1 MKDYELQCI
10 DYACLKTMEKGGEF
24 SNQRHITA
32 ALSMLLN
39 EGYTRG
45 FTSNGGARNYISN
58 LSFEQIE
65 KELLK
70 NIIKTKELA
79 TRKGYAVLLGTRKN
93 FDSENLS
100 NDEIKIL
107 LMNLLKE
114 GQMESVKYILNKY
127 PNLYKNLITDF
138 VSTRYY
144 NNSYRIDQLDN
155 IPTFSKENSMLLEK
169 INNYY
174 NKAQIENNQF
184 YK

>member
-24 SNQRHITA
+24 STPRHITT
-32 ALSMLLN
+32 ALSKLLN
-39 EGYTRG
+39 EGYTKG
-45 FTSNGGARNYISN
+45 FTSNSGARNYISN

-70 NIIKTKELA
+70 NIIKTNELA
-79 TRKGYAVLLGTRKN
+79 TRKGYDALLGTQKN

-100 NDEIKIL
+100 NAEVKIL
-107 LMNLLKE
+107 NLLKE

-127 PNLYKNLITDF
+127 PNLYTNLITDF

-144 NNSYRIDQLDN
+144 NNKYRIDQLDN

-169 INNYY
+169 IDNYY
-174 NKAQIENNQF
+174 NQAQMENNQF

>member
-24 SNQRHITA
+24 STPLHITT
-32 ALSMLLN
+32 ALSRLLN

-45 FTSNGGARNYISN
+45 FTSNSGARNYISN

-70 NIIKTKELA
+70 NIIKTDELA
-79 TRKGYAVLLGTRKN
+79 TRKRYDVLLGTQKN

-100 NDEIKIL
+100 NAEVKFL

-114 GQMESVKYILNKY
+114 GQMESIKYILNKY
-127 PNLYKNLITDF
+127 PNLYTNLISDF

-144 NNSYRIDQLDN
+144 DNKYRIDQLDN

-169 INNYY
+169 IDNYY
-174 NKAQIENNQF
+174 NQAQMENNQF